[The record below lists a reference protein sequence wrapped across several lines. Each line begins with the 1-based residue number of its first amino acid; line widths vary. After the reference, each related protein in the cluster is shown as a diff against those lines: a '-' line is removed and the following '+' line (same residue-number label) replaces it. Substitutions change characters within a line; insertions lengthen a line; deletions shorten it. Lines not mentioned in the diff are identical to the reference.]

1 MERIEGMSIGLNLE
15 TLQLQR
21 GLTGLKDRMKTLN
34 SEMKAHL
41 SAFDRGDKSVEKY
54 EATLQGLN
62 RKMELQKRIVSESR
76 AEYEKMI
83 KDYGQGSKEAEAT
96 ARAYNNQV
104 ASLNNLERAVNRTSL
119 SLTELK
125 QDQGA
130 LQNNWSKL
138 GRVFDETG
146 SKLTGLGSK
155 MQGAGSALTSSLTL
169 PIAGAGA
176 GIMGLATK
184 FNNSSVKIQNS
195 LGTTA
200 KETKKLTQ
208 ISKNIYN
215 DGFGESLEEVDTA
228 LLETKQNITDLNDKD
243 LEKITKKAMTLANTF
258 DADVNEVTRAG
269 NTLITNYGMDADAAF
284 DLMAKGAQNG
294 MNFSKEMF
302 DNMAEYTIS
311 FKEAGFSANEMFSIL
326 SNGAK
331 KGYNLD
337 RLNDTMLEFKL
348 QAEDSSKSYVAAMGS
363 MSKSTQEVYKEYENG
378 NASVADLYKAVIPD
392 LQKMKKELPAKEF
405 NTIGK
410 ALFGTKW
417 EDQGADVVLSMK
429 TINKELQN
437 NKGTMDKMTKNVE
450 QSFGARLKGTLR
462 EAGTALLPFGN
473 ILLSVAEK
481 ILPKVSSGIQAV
493 SSFISSL
500 SPAVQTVGLIFA
512 GLLAALGP
520 VITMVGMFVAAIG
533 NLLPVFTPVMGAI
546 ARAGG
551 LLNVLRAG
559 LAALTGPVG
568 IVIGAITL
576 LGAGFVAL
584 YRNSQTFRNGVSGV
598 MSGIQKLGQSALNI
612 LKPAIESV
620 KQFFQSQLSVI
631 KKFWQDNSTTIL
643 QALSN
648 IGSVVRVVFQGI
660 SAVIGFVMPFIL
672 SIIKSVWGNIQGVI
686 SGALNIIMG
695 LVKVFSGLF
704 TGNFSKMW
712 EGLKQIFKGA
722 VQFIWNF
729 VQLQMF
735 GKLLSLGKVFITSFR
750 GAFVGLWNGLKSLFS
765 SSAGAAKNAVVGSWN
780 ILKSVTTTI
789 FNAYRS
795 FLSGIWNFLKSMIT
809 KTASGIVSAVRG
821 SWNLLKS
828 VTTTIFN
835 AYRSFLSGIWNFLKS
850 MITKTASAIANAV
863 RSAWNS
869 LKSATTSIFN
879 SVRGFLTSL
888 WTGVQKTVSNLASKT
903 KDGVV
908 NAWSTLRNRTTE
920 IFTNIKSKTS
930 KIFDDIVSGAKKL
943 PGRIGSGIKQMAGKV
958 KDGVSAVGAKLAG
971 GLETVLNNI
980 TQKGINVVLDK
991 IGVSKKSQ
999 IPRLDIPGYATGTD
1013 SHPGGYFFAGDGG
1026 KNELIRFP
1034 DGRITMSPDSTTLYW
1049 GPKGTQVLSGEQT
1062 EQVMGAAPPMYKK
1075 GTGVKNPLKAVGEW
1089 TKEKGSQALSKGKDL
1104 AGKVADSIGDVWSY
1118 ISNPKKLV
1126 DKIWKTLSIKMP
1138 NVGGIMGQIASSG
1151 VSKIKDGAVSFLQS
1165 KLSEYMPS
1173 DDGSSTG
1180 IGSYYLNSPFR
1191 ITTRFT
1197 PNGNKND
1204 RVHKGGKHNGLDLA
1218 APAGTIIKSITDGIV
1233 REVLVNNP
1241 TGGNLVRIASGKD
1254 LLSYAHMLTAPPV
1267 KVGQKVKE
1275 GQKIGLVGSTGF
1287 STGNHLDLKIKRN
1300 GKYIDPLAYLKGMS
1314 GSGPA
1319 GKGAKAW
1326 RSLIYKA
1333 AAQMN
1338 EKVTE
1343 REVNGIIAQIDRES
1357 KGNEKITQ
1365 SSALRDINVRNGNPA
1380 KGLLQFVSSTFKN
1393 YAVKGHGNI
1402 WSGYDQLLAF
1412 FNNTTWRRDL
1422 PYGRRGWS
1430 PRGKRKYRMGTGL
1443 FGHIGGDA
1451 ILGDGNKKEPFLL
1464 PDGTLGLSP
1473 SKATLFPNLPAG
1485 TVVWSSIQDFLKE
1498 YAGFAA
1504 PANNNRTDAM
1514 KLVALAGKEFQQNKS
1529 SNPLF
1534 TSTGNNTSTNQGQ
1547 QQEQSIHVEN
1557 HVSVSYAGLPNR
1569 DDVIK
1574 FAKWL
1579 QEIMD
1584 EQTEQQLRAKGVRWV
1599 VHGQSY

>member
-1 MERIEGMSIGLNLE
+1 M
-15 TLQLQR
+15 
-21 GLTGLKDRMKTLN
+21 
-34 SEMKAHL
+34 
-41 SAFDRGDKSVEKY
+41 
-54 EATLQGLN
+54 
-62 RKMELQKRIVSESR
+62 
-76 AEYEKMI
+76 
-83 KDYGQGSKEAEAT
+83 
-96 ARAYNNQV
+96 
-104 ASLNNLERAVNRTSL
+104 
-119 SLTELK
+119 
-125 QDQGA
+125 
-130 LQNNWSKL
+130 
-138 GRVFDETG
+138 
-146 SKLTGLGSK
+146 
-155 MQGAGSALTSSLTL
+155 
-169 PIAGAGA
+169 
-176 GIMGLATK
+176 
-184 FNNSSVKIQNS
+184 
-195 LGTTA
+195 
-200 KETKKLTQ
+200 
-208 ISKNIYN
+208 
-215 DGFGESLEEVDTA
+215 
-228 LLETKQNITDLNDKD
+228 
-243 LEKITKKAMTLANTF
+243 
-258 DADVNEVTRAG
+258 
-269 NTLITNYGMDADAAF
+269 
-284 DLMAKGAQNG
+284 
-294 MNFSKEMF
+294 
-302 DNMAEYTIS
+302 
-311 FKEAGFSANEMFSIL
+311 
-326 SNGAK
+326 
-331 KGYNLD
+331 
-337 RLNDTMLEFKL
+337 
-348 QAEDSSKSYVAAMGS
+348 
-363 MSKSTQEVYKEYENG
+363 
-378 NASVADLYKAVIPD
+378 
-392 LQKMKKELPAKEF
+392 
-405 NTIGK
+405 
-410 ALFGTKW
+410 TKW

-473 ILLSVAEK
+473 ILLYVAEN
-481 ILPKVSSGIQAV
+481 ILPKVSSGVQAV
-493 SSFISSL
+493 SSFISGL

-520 VITMVGMFVAAIG
+520 VITMVGMFVGAIG

-568 IVIGAITL
+568 IVIGVITL

-584 YRNSQTFRNGVSGV
+584 YRNSQTFRDGVSGV

-631 KKFWQDNSTTIL
+631 KQFWQANSTTIL

-660 SAVIGFVMPFIL
+660 SSVIGFVMPFIL
-672 SIIKSVWGNIQGVI
+672 TIIKSVWGNIQGVI

-750 GAFVGLWNGLKSLFS
+750 GTFVGLWNGLKSLFS

-850 MITKTASAIANAV
+850 MITKTASVIANAV

-888 WTGVQKTVSNLASKT
+888 WTGVQKTVSNLASRT

-930 KIFDDIVSGAKKL
+930 KFFDDIVSGAKKL
-943 PGRIGSGIKQMAGKV
+943 PGRIGSGIKSMAGKV
-958 KDGVSAVGAKLAG
+958 KNGVSAVGAKLAG

-999 IPRLDIPGYATGTD
+999 IPRLDIPGYATGID

-1034 DGRITMSPDSTTLYW
+1034 DGRITMSPNTTTLYW

-1062 EQVMGAAPPMYKK
+1062 EQVMGEAPPMYKK
-1075 GTGVKNPLKAVGEW
+1075 GTGVKNPLKTVGEW

-1104 AGKVADSIGDVWSY
+1104 AGKVADSIGDVFSY

-1126 DKIWKTLSIKMP
+1126 DKIWKTLSLKMP

-1151 VSKIKDGAVSFLQS
+1151 VSKIKDGAVNFLQS

-1218 APAGTIIKSITDGIV
+1218 APAGTIIKSLTDGIV

-1300 GKYIDPLAYLKGMS
+1300 GKYIDPLAYLKGMA

-1357 KGNEKITQ
+1357 KGNEKIIQ
-1365 SSALRDINVRNGNPA
+1365 DSRLRDINVRNGNPA
-1380 KGLLQFVSSTFKN
+1380 KGLLQYIPQSFMR
-1393 YAVKGHGNI
+1393 YAVKGHTNI
-1402 WSGYDQLLAF
+1402 FNGYDQLLAW
-1412 FNNTTWRRDL
+1412 FNNTSWRKNL
-1422 PYGRRGWS
+1422 KYGRSGWG
-1430 PRGKRKYRMGTGL
+1430 PTGKRKYRNGTGL
-1443 FGHIGGDA
+1443 FGHLGGDA

-1514 KLVALAGKEFQQNKS
+1514 KLVALAGKEFQQNKR
-1529 SNPLF
+1529 SNPLS

-1557 HVSVSYAGLPNR
+1557 HVSVSYSGLPNR